1 MRRGYVELRGEGG
14 HVSACVTGKETKEWD
29 THGPAMKEAL
39 ATQLT
44 NLRTSENPE
53 F

>member
-1 MRRGYVELRGEGG
+1 MFLRVLQERGTQD
-14 HVSACVTGKETKEWD
+14 SD